1 MMEEI
6 HNNVLGAIMKEDQ
19 WKGFVT
25 AEDFKEGFRMITDM
39 LDKSK
44 VCVVSLNH
52 EFKVMDANASF
63 AGLLGYTHDEIKEL
77 HVWDWNPQFKKDA
90 LENQYADRSEANL
103 MFEEQVRRKDG
114 SLLDVL
120 TTVDAK
126 LIGGEVISFCIV
138 VDQTEKKK
146 LERQLKRDQARLQS
160 FVENSQDI
168 LFTIDRDLKIT
179 YISPNALQ
187 RYRTPSEEIVG
198 RKALDLVIPAHRSK
212 FEKMVRSLFQG
223 VIQHGSL
230 EYQIGLSSDKADRK
244 LWISTNF
251 SLTQEE
257 DGTPLVLGISRDI
270 EEQKAYESHLIYLSF
285 HDSLTGLYNRAYY
298 EDAATRFEVAIRNYP
313 ITVFSMDI
321 DGLKEVNDT
330 LGHHAGDQL
339 IIQCADFL
347 RSVFREGDLLARVG
361 GDEFVALLPR
371 TGQAYAMEIQ
381 HRLETAL
388 EEYNRN
394 RVNPLSVSMGWATA
408 FNETQSVLD
417 AYLKADEQL
426 RDVKSKRTASR

>member
-1 MMEEI
+1 
-6 HNNVLGAIMKEDQ
+6 MKEDQ
-19 WKGFVT
+19 WKGFVG

-52 EFKVMDANASF
+52 EFQVMDANTSF
-63 AGLLGYTHDEIKEL
+63 ANLLGYTPDEVKTL
-77 HVWDWNPQFKKDA
+77 HVWDWNPKFKMEV
-90 LENQYADRSEANL
+90 LENQAASRSEANL

-126 LIGGEVISFCIV
+126 AMGGEVISFCIM

-160 FVENSQDI
+160 FVENSQDV
-168 LFTIDRDLKIT
+168 LFTIDSNWNIT
-179 YISPNALQ
+179 YISPNASD
-187 RYRTPSEEIVG
+187 RYHIPGEAIVG
-198 RKALDLVIPAHRSK
+198 RKILDLVFPAHHPKLRDTL
-212 FEKMVRSLFQG
+212 EALFQG
-223 VIQHGSL
+223 VTQHGSL
-230 EYQIGLSSDKADRK
+230 EYQIVDPMKESDQRM
-244 LWISTNF
+244 WISTNF
-251 SLTQEE
+251 SVTQEE
-257 DGTPLVLGISRDI
+257 DGTPLVIGISRDI
-270 EEQKAYESHLIYLSF
+270 EEKKAYESHLIYLSF

-298 EDAATRFEVAIRNYP
+298 EDAAARFEVAIRNYP

-381 HRLETAL
+381 HRLDTAL

-394 RVNPLSVSMGWATA
+394 RVRPLSVSMGWATA

-417 AYLKADEQL
+417 AYLKADERL
-426 RDVKSKRTASR
+426 REVKNKRTATR

>member
-1 MMEEI
+1 
-6 HNNVLGAIMKEDQ
+6 MKENQ

-25 AEDFKEGFRMITDM
+25 TEDFKEGFRMITDM
-39 LDKSK
+39 LDQSK

-52 EFKVMDANASF
+52 EFKVIDANASF
-63 AGLLGYTHDEIKEL
+63 ASLLGYSQDEVKEL
-77 HVWDWNPQFKKDA
+77 HVWDWNPKFKKEF
-90 LENQYADRSEANL
+90 LENGYSTQNEANL
-103 MFEEQVRRKDG
+103 MFEERIRKKDG
-114 SLLDVL
+114 TFLEVL

-126 LIGGEVISFCIV
+126 TIGDEVISFCIV

-168 LFTIDRDLKIT
+168 LFTIDSTMKIT
-179 YISPNALQ
+179 YLSPNVMK
-187 RYRTPSEEIVG
+187 RYPAQVEASVG
-198 RKALDLVIPAHRSK
+198 HYLLDLVHPVHRSK
-212 FEKMVRSLFQG
+212 LKGIIDAMFQG
-223 VIQHGSL
+223 TIHHGSL
-230 EYQIGLSSDKADRK
+230 EYQIVDPTKESDQR

-257 DGTPLVLGISRDI
+257 DGSPLIIGISRDI
-270 EEQKAYESHLIYLSF
+270 EEQKAYENHLIYLSF

-298 EDAATRFEVAIRNYP
+298 EDAAARFEVAIRNYP

-321 DGLKEVNDT
+321 DGLKEINDT

-339 IIQCADFL
+339 IVQCADFL

-381 HRLETAL
+381 HRLESSL

-394 RVNPLSVSMGWATA
+394 RVQPLSISMGWATA

-417 AYLKADEQL
+417 AYLKADERL
-426 RDVKSKRTASR
+426 REVKNKRTGTR